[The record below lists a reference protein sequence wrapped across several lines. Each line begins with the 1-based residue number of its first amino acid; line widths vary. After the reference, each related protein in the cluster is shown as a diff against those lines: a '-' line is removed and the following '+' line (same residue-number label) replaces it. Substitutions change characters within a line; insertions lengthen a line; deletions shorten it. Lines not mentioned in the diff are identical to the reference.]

1 MKTITIDG
9 VEYAPINNELGTKIV
24 VADRGWVFIGVPTTN
39 NIDGIRLA
47 KANVIRRWGT
57 DTERPGLGW
66 LALHGKTEKTILE
79 PTGMVFVPRN
89 SVVAVIDVVA
99 EWEL

>member
-1 MKTITIDG
+1 MTNVTING
-9 VEYAPINNELGTKIV
+9 VEYAPINNNLGTKIV
-24 VADRGWVFIGVPTTN
+24 VADRGWVFIGVATKNDDVGVELT
-39 NIDGIRLA
+39 

-66 LALHGKTEKTILE
+66 LALHGKTENTILE

-89 SVVAVIDVVA
+89 SIVAVIDVVA